1 MRFSFVSCTMAQSA
15 VTSEYISFSYT
26 NMSFLN
32 CNLKLLSAHEI
43 TLQIYSFLKIFD
55 LSINQ
60 LYLRRLDG
68 KQITQLDMHFL
79 LQKYH
84 FVMKNSINLNLK
96 LSTFLYLYVYR
107 TFFLEETESVLKW
120 PPLLSPPI
128 IDKEKNIPCI
138 CALKIQFFKVYSFW
152 RMNIV

>member
-1 MRFSFVSCTMAQSA
+1 MAQSA
-15 VTSEYISFSYT
+15 VTSKYISLSYT

-32 CNLKLLSAHEI
+32 CNLKWLSAHEI
-43 TLQIYSFLKIFD
+43 THQIHSFLKIFD

-68 KQITQLDMHFL
+68 KQITQLDMNCL

-96 LSTFLYLYVYR
+96 LSTFLYLY
-107 TFFLEETESVLKW
+107 TELSFLEETESVLKW

-128 IDKEKNIPCI
+128 IDKEKTPRLF
-138 CALKIQFFKVYSFW
+138 AL
-152 RMNIV
+152 